1 MLIYVHVYMRLHV
14 FSFYSDLQ
22 ISFWYYMNG
31 VGIGKLT
38 LGKVENGTKTVLWE
52 KEGRQGPSWIEASV
66 NLPRGSYVVISLF
79 YILNFK

>member
-1 MLIYVHVYMRLHV
+1 M

-38 LGKVENGTKTVLWE
+38 LGKVENETKTVLWE

>member
-1 MLIYVHVYMRLHV
+1 
-14 FSFYSDLQ
+14 
-22 ISFWYYMNG
+22 MNG